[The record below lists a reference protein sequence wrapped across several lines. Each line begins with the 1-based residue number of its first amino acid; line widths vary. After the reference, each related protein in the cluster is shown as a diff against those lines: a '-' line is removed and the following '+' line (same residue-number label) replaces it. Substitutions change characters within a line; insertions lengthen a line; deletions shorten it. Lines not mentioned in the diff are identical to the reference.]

1 MLEDKKL
8 HPKIIHSIEM
18 MLLNSRVNLPYYG
31 EFNLCVNYAS
41 RPNDPNLPTA
51 GVNVTTRG
59 MNHYYNPKFIDSL
72 TQNQVNF
79 LVLHET
85 FHLLFSHPKRTRMG
99 GFDHKLSNIAQDMII
114 NQILVQDIKPDFIDI
129 PKDNWGKN
137 TALMIPKEYEGEWV
151 YEMLYDWLKTVKEET
166 EKKREKKEDEKI
178 FAELFCKKERPSSY
192 EYNQNTYKGQEKI
205 FYDVLEDSS
214 KDEAIEYMDNFVRK
228 VVVSLSNMMP
238 VKLIGHTSSIIP
250 DGKPETYN
258 DDLSLRRAELFKNA
272 VVERI
277 DQYMDIYA
285 LCMTILEDEKST
297 LTRDQMKDFII
308 KYEEINNKTMKK
320 KRLKELDETINSDKD
335 QVSMLFQSY
344 RFTELNK
351 LDEKSLKSIIT
362 SKKLQLPNVQQ
373 MKTQYVQ
380 MAQNLIE
387 ASGKGDTEKIIEND
401 NDDKPAKLRSEISHL
416 PQYKNY
422 TNLSDI
428 EKKQLINRRVE
439 YKFDD
444 SMDGGMGGGSSPQSE
459 NQQNRD
465 GYGQN
470 GQNGQDSYGLDQI
483 FDKMDSN
490 DGQFMDSHLPDDVPE
505 ELREQMIKDTR
516 ERLKARGFETAD
528 IESTLNKLRK
538 RRKDYLKEIKRGISQ
553 IKGNQKL
560 RSILRPSRRGLSGLK
575 GNKKIGAKINVI
587 LDTSGSMGGYFE
599 KALSFIFRSDIE
611 INLIQIDTKVHG
623 CENIKSKSQLEKV
636 KIKGLGGTVIQ
647 PGVDYVKENY
657 PQFNT
662 VVLTDGYTD
671 ALNFSGYKGKVLI
684 ISNGSECPIEVSNGK
699 IKQIIV
705 ED

>member
-1 MLEDKKL
+1 MLNDNKL
-8 HPKIIHSIEM
+8 HPKIIHCIEM
-18 MLLNSRVNLPYYG
+18 MLLNSKVNLPYYG
-31 EFNLCVNYAS
+31 EFNLCVNYAA

-51 GVNVTTRG
+51 GVNVTTKG

-72 TQNQVNF
+72 TQKQVNF

-114 NQILVQDIKPDFIDI
+114 NQILVQDIKPDFVDI
-129 PKDNWGKN
+129 PKDDWGKN

-151 YEMLYDWLKTVKEET
+151 FEFLYDWLKTAKEES
-166 EKKREKKEDEKI
+166 EKRREKKEDEKI
-178 FAELFCKKERPSSY
+178 FAELFCKKDRPAVY
-192 EYNQNTYKGQEKI
+192 EYNANTYKGQEKV
-205 FYDVLEDSS
+205 FYDVLEDKS
-214 KDEAIEYMDNFVRK
+214 KDEAQEYMSNFVRR
-228 VVVSLSNMMP
+228 VVVSLTNMMP

-250 DGKPETYN
+250 DGKPASHN

-272 VVERI
+272 VIERI
-277 DQYMDIYA
+277 ELYMDIYA
-285 LCMTILEDEKST
+285 LCITILEDEKQT

-308 KYEEINNKTMKK
+308 DYEEITNKTMKK
-320 KRLKELDETINSDKD
+320 KRLKELDEPIDSDKD
-335 QVSMLFQSY
+335 QAVVLFETY
-344 RFTELNK
+344 RFSELNK
-351 LDEKSLKSIIT
+351 LDEKSLKSIIAA
-362 SKKLQLPNVQQ
+362 KNLALPNVQQ

-380 MAQNLIE
+380 LAQNMIDVE
-387 ASGKGDTEKIIEND
+387 GKGDNEKIIEND
-401 NDDKPAKLRSEISHL
+401 DDDQPAKLRSEISHL
-416 PQYKNY
+416 PQYKSY
-422 TNLSDI
+422 ANLTDP
-428 EKKQLINRRVE
+428 EKKQYINRRVE
-439 YKFDD
+439 YKFDE
-444 SMDGGMGGGSSPQSE
+444 SMDGGMGGGSSPQSQ

-483 FDKMDSN
+483 FDEMESN
-490 DGQFMDSHLPDDVPE
+490 NGQFMDSHLPDDVPE

-516 ERLKARGFETAD
+516 ERLKARGFESAD
-528 IESTLNKLRK
+528 VESTLNKLRK

-611 INLIQIDTKVHG
+611 INLIQVDTKVHG
-623 CENIKSKSQLEKV
+623 CENIKNKHQLEKV
-636 KIKGLGGTVIQ
+636 VIKGLGGTIIQ
-647 PGVDYVKENY
+647 PGVDYVKEKY

-662 VVLTDGYTD
+662 LILTDGYTD
-671 ALNFSGYKGKVLI
+671 ALNFAGYRGKVLI
-684 ISNGSECPIEVSNGK
+684 ISNGSECPIEASNGK
-699 IKQIIV
+699 VKQIIV